1 MTKIDLETL
10 KSIEKLVKIGV
21 RNDSGEKM
29 MLNFSK
35 MDRVKKDGQLIML
48 YLKTEGENYNIEQ
61 VNITL
66 GQGKGLN
73 QFNNNIIELQLI
85 KIIKK

>member
-1 MTKIDLETL
+1 
-10 KSIEKLVKIGV
+10 
-21 RNDSGEKM
+21 

-35 MDRVKKDGQLIML
+35 MDRVKKYGQLIML

-61 VNITL
+61 VIAL

-73 QFNNNIIELQLI
+73 QFNNNIIEFQLI
-85 KIIKK
+85 KIIKNAYKTPPCRRHH

>member
-21 RNDSGEKM
+21 RYDSGEKM

-35 MDRVKKDGQLIML
+35 MDRVKKGWTTNNAFLLEIQPIFDSLL
-48 YLKTEGENYNIEQ
+48 YLYFLTE
-61 VNITL
+61 
-66 GQGKGLN
+66 
-73 QFNNNIIELQLI
+73 
-85 KIIKK
+85 IKK

>member
-35 MDRVKKDGQLIML
+35 MDRVKKDGQRIML
-48 YLKTEGENYNIEQ
+48 YLKTEGKNYNIEQ
-61 VNITL
+61 VIAL

>member
-10 KSIEKLVKIGV
+10 KTIEKLVKMGV
-21 RNDSGEKM
+21 RNDSEEKR

-48 YLKTEGENYNIEQ
+48 YLKRKEE
-61 VNITL
+61 IT
-66 GQGKGLN
+66 
-73 QFNNNIIELQLI
+73 I
-85 KIIKK
+85 

>member
-1 MTKIDLETL
+1 MTKIDLKTL
-10 KSIEKLVKIGV
+10 KSIEKLVKIGI

-29 MLNFSK
+29 ILNFSK